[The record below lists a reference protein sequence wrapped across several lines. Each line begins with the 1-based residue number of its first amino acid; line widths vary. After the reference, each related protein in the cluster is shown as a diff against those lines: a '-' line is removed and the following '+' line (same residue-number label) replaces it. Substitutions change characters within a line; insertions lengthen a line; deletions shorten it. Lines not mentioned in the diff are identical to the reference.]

1 MANCFKDWL
10 NCMRRCSRLT
20 GTADQIVCA
29 ADCDLD
35 LARCV
40 RDSLLMTSSEDA
52 LVLARSIISGFPL
65 PLEQL
70 VQDDVSGD
78 ADASL
83 NIKGMVEK
91 AFEDK
96 PLSEIA
102 DASVSVI
109 KGVSA
114 GDAKLLDK
122 SFNIKT
128 VRDFANHD
136 FVKYARSIVAQADR
150 DDC

>member
-10 NCMRRCSRLT
+10 NCMRRCSRLS
-20 GTADQIVCA
+20 GAADQIVCA
-29 ADCDLD
+29 ADCDID

-70 VQDDVSGD
+70 VQDDVSG
-78 ADASL
+78 DASL